1 MIRSYKKNA
10 DFFDTFPWI
19 CISTVGLQDDT
30 MILQQLF
37 NNMAIKRSK
46 LTIYVQ

>member
-19 CISTVGLQDDT
+19 RISIVGLQDDT